1 MSESVRYFLESRVPE
16 LEDLFKKGLFSKDE
30 IKEVVAK
37 RTKFEHK
44 IKRRGAIL
52 EDFLAYIHYETE
64 LEQTRKQRYEMLNIR
79 SKHSISDH
87 SIVKYILSLYRRS
100 VTKFRGNMTLWDQY
114 INFARESKSDK
125 SMPKIL
131 ASALQLHPE
140 SVDIWIKA
148 SNWELKHLNN
158 PASARALF
166 LRGIRIN
173 KESKSLWFEYF
184 RMELEVAKT
193 LAENKLELSEK
204 TDEEKN
210 EITVFD
216 GAIAISVFKF
226 AAKECLLKPDDAY
239 EYYKLSSDYE
249 NLKTVSQYI
258 ESFVIENMTD
268 KFIFLVSQARDEV
281 STIDFNNDESTSRFE
296 NCMKILNHVISHD
309 PLSSRIIL
317 DIVDVLKLLL
327 QKSAGHSEIS
337 SMIYKKISH
346 IFEAGEQSNLLT
358 PQNYISW
365 INIAQ
370 SISEKS
376 NFGIILQSALQKFPE
391 NSHLLQMKVSC
402 DFDENSLDLSS
413 LISSYNVMLKSNPED
428 CSASFNC
435 LFKKYFEIKSNDF
448 MKLAILAVSQFV
460 PSSQVIEYILKYS
473 SDKEIINSFD
483 HLKMT
488 PEFNLILIKTFIE
501 KKIFTEASKKFVAK
515 LSVFSEKVFSEK
527 ESALALIHFSLIVGD
542 IELCNRLFAK
552 ATSYLPLSSTESFLS
567 SFEVLKESNNVFL
580 I

>member
-30 IKEVVAK
+30 IKEIVAK

-44 IKRRGAIL
+44 IKRRGAII
-52 EDFLAYIHYETE
+52 EDFLAYIQYETD

-87 SIVKYILSLYRRS
+87 SIVKYILSLYRRA
-100 VTKFRGNMTLWDQY
+100 VTKFRGNMPLWDQY

-148 SNWELKHLNN
+148 AKWELIHLNN

-173 KESKSLWFEYF
+173 KESKPLWFEYF
-184 RMELEVAKT
+184 RMELEVANT
-193 LAENKLELSEK
+193 LAEKKLQLSEIN
-204 TDEEKN
+204 DEEKT

-216 GAIAISVFKF
+216 GAIAISIFKF
-226 AAKECLLKPDDAY
+226 AAKECLLKPEDVY
-239 EYYKLSSDYE
+239 EYYKLSLEYE
-249 NLKTVSQYI
+249 NLKTVTQFI
-258 ESFVIENMTD
+258 DSFANENMSD

-281 STIDFNNDESTSRFE
+281 SAIDFNDDDSTSRFE
-296 NCMKILNHVISHD
+296 KCMKLLNSVITHD
-309 PLSSRIIL
+309 PLSTRIIS
-317 DIVDVLKLLL
+317 DVVDVLKLLL
-327 QKSAGHSEIS
+327 QKSCGHSEIS
-337 SMIYKKISH
+337 SMIFMKINH
-346 IFEAGEQSNLLT
+346 IFEAGEKSNILT
-358 PQNYISW
+358 PKNYISW

-370 SISEKS
+370 SIAE
-376 NFGIILQSALQKFPE
+376 NFNFESILQKALRKFPE
-391 NSHLLQMKVSC
+391 NSILLQMKVSC
-402 DFDENSLDLSS
+402 DFDESNLDLSS
-413 LISSYNVMLKSNPED
+413 LISSYSAMLKSNPEN
-428 CSASFNC
+428 CSDSLNSF
-435 LFKKYFEIKSNDF
+435 FKKYFDVVSSDL
-448 MKLAILAVSQFV
+448 MKLAVLVVSQFV
-460 PSSQVIEYILKYS
+460 PSSQAIEYILKYG
-473 SDKEIINSFD
+473 SDKEIFKSFD

-488 PEFNLILIKTFIE
+488 PEFNSILIKSLIE
-501 KKIFTEASKKFVAK
+501 KKIFSEDSKKFVSK
-515 LSVFSEKVFSEK
+515 LSIFSSKLFSSK
-527 ESALALIHFSLIVGD
+527 ESALALIHFSLIIGD

-552 ATSYLPLSSTESFLS
+552 ATSSLPPSSMENFLNL
-567 SFEVLKESNNVFL
+567 FEELKDSNSVFL